1 MSTIPQDLHYSAS
14 HEWIQVD
21 SEGIATVGITDH
33 AQDQLGEVV
42 FVELPEVGNTIAS
55 GEEVVVVESV
65 KTAADVYSPVSGEV
79 VEVNESLEAE
89 PNQVNHTPYAEGW
102 LFKVR
107 LSDNDEMEQLMN
119 AEAYTEQ
126 LEEN

>member
-1 MSTIPQDLHYSAS
+1 MTTIPQELHYSES

-21 SEGIATVGITDH
+21 SAGVATIGITDH

-42 FVELPEVGNTIAS
+42 FVELPEVGSNVAA
-55 GEEVVVVESV
+55 GEEAVVVESV

-79 VEVNESLEAE
+79 VAINETLESE

-102 LFKVR
+102 LFKVK
-107 LSDNDEMEQLMN
+107 LADPEEAAQLMT
-119 AEAYTEQ
+119 ADAYSAQ
-126 LEEN
+126 LQDD